1 MKEVDDNFKKYEQMC
16 TDSDEAPNPKKLIS
30 KKNHETNSKNNN
42 YIFIFILILI
52 ITILGIYYIYKYSYF
67 QSLSELINNYENEI
81 NILSKKEIE
90 LQTNIFNLTK
100 NKDTILDKNYKINK
114 QIEEIKEENKKLEN
128 ENKIMHEGL
137 KEKQRAI
144 EYFEDKINSYKTNL
158 SNIIFQQNSIREKI
172 KNCDER
178 IEVYKLKI
186 GDLKMK

>member
-1 MKEVDDNFKKYEQMC
+1 MKLIFYQKKKLNFKQ
-16 TDSDEAPNPKKLIS
+16 
-30 KKNHETNSKNNN
+30 
-42 YIFIFILILI
+42 
-52 ITILGIYYIYKYSYF
+52 
-67 QSLSELINNYENEI
+67 
-81 NILSKKEIE
+81 
-90 LQTNIFNLTK
+90 NIFNLTK
-100 NKDTILDKNYKINK
+100 NKDIILDKNYKINK

-128 ENKIMHEGL
+128 ENKIMYEGL

-186 GDLKMK
+186 GDLIIK